1 MRRTFLNIFVH
12 LYMCNKWGMTGSTER
27 GANPLWRN
35 FAPLRKLHP
44 FNFDLWVGG
53 DGLDMYQQLE
63 RGFGSMG
70 AMLPIWGL
78 GRKKGAKTLIWIKTH
93 TLFIALKFITYLS
106 ILSVQTE
113 VGLQAAASFFFES
126 GKSQLSTS
134 MRTTSWFLKVY
145 HSIILKEPYTYYK
158 Q

>member
-1 MRRTFLNIFVH
+1 MRHDRI
-12 LYMCNKWGMTGSTER
+12 YRKGCEP
-27 GANPLWRN
+27 PLEK
-35 FAPLRKLHP
+35 FCTPEKVAPFQFWKHD
-44 FNFDLWVGG
+44 FDLWAGG
-53 DGLDMYQQLE
+53 DGLDMHQQLE